1 MSKYVIEKILEQ
13 DDITQEG
20 RIVIR
25 NHLSKKLILFILFP
39 EETLGNNGKLIE
51 DFSEGD
57 ILEGNIV
64 IEWAGIR
71 KKTSKS
77 LRHKQAKK
85 SSFSY
90 IEAVVEVVEIV
101 NEDYVY
107 ALTSIVEEKILINF
121 EVEKVN
127 FNVGDRILVNGSLTI
142 YSDDYLE
149 DYLDL

>member
-1 MSKYVIEKILEQ
+1 MSKYIIEKILLQ

-20 RIVIR
+20 EIVIR

-39 EETLGNNGKLIE
+39 KETLGNNGKLIE

-71 KKTSKS
+71 KKTNKS
-77 LRHKQAKK
+77 LRHKQPRK
-85 SSFSY
+85 SSY
-90 IEAVVEVVEIV
+90 IEAVVEVAEIV

-107 ALTSIVEEKILINF
+107 ALTSIVEEKILIQL
-121 EVEKVN
+121 EDEKVN
-127 FNVGDRILVNGSLTI
+127 FNVGDRILVHGGLTI